1 MVTLSSVN
9 MTVEAVISIMAIIG
23 NSIVLTALYKKKSLH
38 TVTNCLIAGLA
49 LADLLVGIGIPVT
62 MLPLFGLPHEY
73 YSCLFVN
80 SLIVILT
87 GVSMLHLLAVAVE
100 RFIAIKFPFWYH
112 ANFTTTKAMARTTTI

>member
-1 MVTLSSVN
+1 MDTLGIIN
-9 MTVEAVISIMAIIG
+9 AMLESIIAFSAITG
-23 NSIVLTALYKKKSLH
+23 NAIVLAALHQKKSLH
-38 TVTNCLIAGLA
+38 TVTNCIIASLA
-49 LADLLVGIGIPVT
+49 VADMLVGIGIPVV